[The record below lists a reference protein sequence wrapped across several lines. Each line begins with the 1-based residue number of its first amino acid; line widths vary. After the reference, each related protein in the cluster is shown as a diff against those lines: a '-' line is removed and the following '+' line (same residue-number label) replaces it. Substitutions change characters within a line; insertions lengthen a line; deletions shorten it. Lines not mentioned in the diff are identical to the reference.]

1 MYVDDNINWG
11 DCYEKTSE
19 FYKKSIACMKDAGF
33 KLRKF
38 HTDDPNLQTINKI
51 EKF

>member
-1 MYVDDNINWG
+1 M
-11 DCYEKTSE
+11 KKLLSFT
-19 FYKKSIACMKDAGF
+19 KKSVACMKDAGF